1 MTAPALPP
9 LILGANVFGWSLD
22 AAASERLL
30 DAALERGLT
39 AIDTADVYSYWGA
52 GNSGGE
58 SETIIGNWMRKRGNR
73 NRVAIHTK
81 GGAPGAPGGLAN
93 GNATAAYLAGA
104 VDNSLRRLG
113 VERIDLYYIHYDD
126 KVTPPEETL
135 GGFQRMIA
143 AGKIAACG
151 ASNFSA
157 ERLAASL
164 DASRRDALPRYAA
177 LQTHYNLYDRAG
189 FETDLAGLCR
199 QGRPGRHGLFR
210 AGRGLS
216 HRQVPHA
223 RRCRQEC
230 GARRRCHGDAQ
241 PARPAHPRGARCG
254 GRRASCDLRPGG
266 ARLAHP
272 PAGGAADRQRHQR
285 GAARRSRGRHGA
297 QTLRCR
303 SRHAGDRLTARMM
316 DDADGKLTGMTPQL
330 TEIASGLGFPEGPV
344 MLPDGGMLVVE
355 IARGCITRI
364 GRDGRKHVLARPG
377 GGPNGAAF
385 GPDGFL
391 YVCNSGGFSW
401 RTDDGR
407 LIPSGQAADYSG
419 GRIERVDIETGKV
432 EVIYTACDGFP
443 LKGPNDIVFDR
454 DGGFYFTDHGKRRPR
469 EVDLGGLFYA
479 KTDGSLIREI
489 VQPMIMPN
497 GVGLSPDEKTV
508 YVAETRTGHLWGFD
522 IVAPGVLQRGPPHE
536 NGGRH
541 LAGPAG
547 YTSFDSLAVERGG
560 NICVASLVL
569 GGINVIAPDGAF
581 VGFVPMPDPICTN
594 ICFGGADLRTAYIT
608 LSSTGR
614 IVSLPWP
621 REGLRLNFDPCGR

>member
-135 GGFQRMIA
+135 GAFQRMIA

-164 DASRRDALPRYAA
+164 DAARRDALPRYAA

-189 FETDLAGLCR
+189 FEAGPRGPLPAGKVWTSWPISR
-199 QGRPGRHGLFR
+199 WPR
-210 AGRGLS
+210 AFSPASTAR
-216 HRQVPHA
+216 

-241 PARPAHPRGARCG
+241 PARPAHPGGARCG

-285 GAARRSRGRHGA
+285 GAARRSRRRHGA
-297 QTLRCR
+297 QAVRCR
-303 SRHAGDRLTARMM
+303 SRHAGDGLTARMM

-330 TEIASGLGFPEGPV
+330 TEIADPASAFP
-344 MLPDGGMLVVE
+344 
-355 IARGCITRI
+355 
-364 GRDGRKHVLARPG
+364 K
-377 GGPNGAAF
+377 
-385 GPDGFL
+385 
-391 YVCNSGGFSW
+391 
-401 RTDDGR
+401 
-407 LIPSGQAADYSG
+407 
-419 GRIERVDIETGKV
+419 
-432 EVIYTACDGFP
+432 
-443 LKGPNDIVFDR
+443 
-454 DGGFYFTDHGKRRPR
+454 
-469 EVDLGGLFYA
+469 
-479 KTDGSLIREI
+479 
-489 VQPMIMPN
+489 
-497 GVGLSPDEKTV
+497 
-508 YVAETRTGHLWGFD
+508 
-522 IVAPGVLQRGPPHE
+522 AP
-536 NGGRH
+536 
-541 LAGPAG
+541 
-547 YTSFDSLAVERGG
+547 
-560 NICVASLVL
+560 
-569 GGINVIAPDGAF
+569 
-581 VGFVPMPDPICTN
+581 
-594 ICFGGADLRTAYIT
+594 
-608 LSSTGR
+608 
-614 IVSLPWP
+614 
-621 REGLRLNFDPCGR
+621 